1 MISAINCI
9 CGGIFLGICLLELLP
24 QSRKNVENIMKQ
36 NDIETTFPATEFI
49 VVAGFL
55 LVMFVENIV
64 VDLCGSY
71 ETKQVRKLFFVIAL
85 YVPCKTD

>member
-1 MISAINCI
+1 
-9 CGGIFLGICLLELLP
+9 
-24 QSRKNVENIMKQ
+24 MKQ

-71 ETKQVRKLFFVIAL
+71 ETKQVRKLIFVLAL
-85 YVPCKTD
+85 